1 MDIGISWDIMAAN
14 LAVTQPTRSN
24 KMYCKFRKQRIGRW
38 FKISNTLTISTAK
51 TLKHVEAAW
60 FIVKSAHDR
69 KDRDIE
75 IDADIDR
82 DIEMAANTNRDRM

>member
-14 LAVTQPTRSN
+14 LAVSQSTRSKKCTVSSEN
-24 KMYCKFRKQRIGRW
+24 KELGDGSKFR
-38 FKISNTLTISTAK
+38 TLTISTAK

-69 KDRDIE
+69 YRS
-75 IDADIDR
+75 R
-82 DIEMAANTNRDRM
+82 YRNRCRYRHRYRNRDRM